1 MPRILY
7 HSEEALLD
15 ALEDRHRQKRE
26 PVTMTLALLLGL
38 GGAAL
43 RVGTGTAALIQGSQ
57 QLAQLQ
63 LAIDTDL
70 RAIENSI
77 SLLEK
82 SHLPVRS
89 SASEQER
96 VRPIIPKR
104 QGPLCG
110 PRRRM
115 FLRRPCWN
123 SKRLYG
129 KVKRQAKPAAKR

>member
-1 MPRILY
+1 
-7 HSEEALLD
+7 
-15 ALEDRHRQKRE
+15 
-26 PVTMTLALLLGL
+26 MTLALLLGL
-38 GGAAL
+38 GGAA
-43 RVGTGTAALIQGSQ
+43 VGIGTGTAALIQGSQ

-115 FLRRPCWN
+115 LFLRRPCWN
-123 SKRLYG
+123 SERLYG